1 VALEHV
7 EAFAELQ
14 ADTKLTNGLDVASI
28 PLLNDHTY
36 SMAVLFPE
44 IEGHLVLKKT
54 EFLEMWT
61 SPCPSLGSSSSE
73 MGFRLPL
80 QSMGRN
86 RFFQDMSPVSC
97 FCPLTTE
104 AAHSWPGTAHAACLP
119 SDLSTSC
126 HSAPAVQLFALL
138 W

>member
-1 VALEHV
+1 MALEHV

-61 SPCPSLGSSSSE
+61 SPCPSLRSSSSE

-97 FCPLTTE
+97 FCPLQK
-104 AAHSWPGTAHAACLP
+104 LRI
-119 SDLSTSC
+119 
-126 HSAPAVQLFALL
+126 AVQEQPTQPVCLL
-138 W
+138 TFPPAAIQHL